1 MAKPSSIEDTPM
13 GYMYISE
20 SFSSDSGIKNIDS
33 KRNNDIWYVTFD
45 TNLQDF
51 DVMNR
56 NKRYYD
62 AGNIMECIRSE
73 KIQSLLRTGGWF
85 G

>member
-1 MAKPSSIEDTPM
+1 MAINTCDNTPM

-20 SFSSDSGIKNIDS
+20 SFSSDNEIKNIDAKHS
-33 KRNNDIWYVTFD
+33 SDLFYVTFD

-51 DVMNR
+51 DVENR

-62 AGNIMECIRSE
+62 ASNIMDCIRSE
-73 KIQSLLRTGGWF
+73 KIQSMLRCGGWF

>member
-1 MAKPSSIEDTPM
+1 MAMEDTPL

-33 KRNNDIWYVTFD
+33 KRSNDLWYVTFD

-62 AGNIMECIRSE
+62 ASNIMECIQSE